1 MCTAGGEL
9 SQAESGLTIADV
21 AGRRLF
27 GRKVARGAEL
37 LGLAQIDG
45 LLSQARLR
53 YGRGAKFLLN
63 GSTPGLGDAPLGVDL
78 AHDGWGG
85 AMICLVPEAV
95 GRQGF

>member
-1 MCTAGGEL
+1 MCGGGEL

-27 GRKVARGAEL
+27 GRKVARAEL

-63 GSTPGLGDAPLGVDL
+63 GSTPGLGDVPLGVDL